1 MVLLYLF
8 YLSSIITYKPFRMK
22 QFHRFV
28 CRYGWLEIVDALL
41 SGRNI
46 RSINVK
52 NNQGKTALHF
62 ACAEGH
68 DRVVEHLLKLG
79 ATVQR

>member
-1 MVLLYLF
+1 MQMVTATLFSLYF
-8 YLSSIITYKPFRMK
+8 MINIF
-22 QFHRFV
+22 F
-28 CRYGWLEIVDALL
+28 RYGWLEIVDALL
-41 SGRNI
+41 SGRNV
-46 RSINVK
+46 RSINLK

-68 DRVVEHLLKLG
+68 DQVVELLLKLG

>member
-1 MVLLYLF
+1 MQKVIATLLNF
-8 YLSSIITYKPFRMK
+8 YFIIIIF
-22 QFHRFV
+22 
-28 CRYGWLEIVDALL
+28 RYGWSEIVDALL
-41 SGRNI
+41 SGRNV

-68 DRVVEHLLKLG
+68 DQVVELLLKLG

>member
-1 MVLLYLF
+1 MQKFIATLLNF
-8 YLSSIITYKPFRMK
+8 YFIIIIF
-22 QFHRFV
+22 
-28 CRYGWLEIVDALL
+28 RYGWLEIVDALL
-41 SGRNI
+41 SGRNV

-68 DRVVEHLLKLG
+68 DQVVELLLKLG

>member
-1 MVLLYLF
+1 MQMVTAALFNLYF
-8 YLSSIITYKPFRMK
+8 MINIF
-22 QFHRFV
+22 F
-28 CRYGWLEIVDALL
+28 RYGWLKIVDALL
-41 SGRNI
+41 SGRNV
-46 RSINVK
+46 RSINRK

-68 DRVVEHLLKLG
+68 DQVVELLLKLG

>member
-1 MVLLYLF
+1 MQKEASTLLNF
-8 YLSSIITYKPFRMK
+8 YIIIF
-22 QFHRFV
+22 F
-28 CRYGWLEIVDALL
+28 RYGWLEIVDALL
-41 SGRNI
+41 SGRNV

-62 ACAEGH
+62 ACVEGH
-68 DRVVEHLLKLG
+68 DQVVELLLKLS

>member
-1 MVLLYLF
+1 MQKEASTLLNF
-8 YLSSIITYKPFRMK
+8 YIIIF
-22 QFHRFV
+22 F
-28 CRYGWLEIVDALL
+28 RYGWLEIVDALL
-41 SGRNI
+41 SGRNV

-62 ACAEGH
+62 ACVEGH
-68 DRVVEHLLKLG
+68 DQVVELLLKLC